1 MDLSIIET
9 LSDSFLDNLQ
19 REIERVRENR
29 HQEALL
35 IKATEAINSKGYFVD
50 TSGTLNDLSDI
61 FNKTIL
67 FIKYAASSYVKEDQ
81 GIEDIKIECL
91 HDDNSPLF
99 KYIIKNDPD
108 PDSVPDIN
116 GLRLDQISHDIE
128 EYILNEYYG
137 SNDPVEGYVVISVPV
152 YSRDRSFPSDGNY
165 VVLDFDNWI
174 VYDDAKVESGEIVF
188 DNDTILTPEEW
199 KLYNHLVCI
208 TPKSTT
214 VETTE

>member
-9 LSDSFLDNLQ
+9 LSDSVLDDLQ
-19 REIERVRENR
+19 REIARVRENR

-35 IKATEAINSKGYFVD
+35 IKVTEAVNSKGYFVD

-81 GIEDIKIECL
+81 GIEDVIVEEI
-91 HDDNSPLF
+91 HNDNSPLF
-99 KYIIKNDPD
+99 KYIFEND

-116 GLRLDQISHDIE
+116 GLRLDQISQDIE
-128 EYILNEYYG
+128 EYVLDEYG
-137 SNDPVEGYVVISVPV
+137 DWDDPVEGYVVISFPV
-152 YSRDRSFPSDGNY
+152 YSRDRSFPPDGKY
-165 VVLDFDNWI
+165 VVLDFDDWI
-174 VYDDAKVESGEIVF
+174 IHNDAKVESGEISF
-188 DNDTILTPEEW
+188 DDTTLTPEEW